1 MIKVLYVGDAAAV
14 LGTSFIASPFNLEN
28 KGFSIHIWCKP
39 VLDALSSD
47 GEIEVTHMTNWD
59 AYRDFPKT
67 PEEFKKYNVVFLGD
81 VESEVLLLYPEW
93 TKAPMGPNR
102 LRSLRDYVAGGGS
115 LCMIGGWSSFS
126 GRFGTAA
133 YQNTPVEEA
142 LPVKCVPAGDD
153 RVETPEGTWIEVL
166 DEKHPVTRNI
176 PWEKCPC
183 FLGYN
188 RIIAK
193 EGANG
198 SITVNFSDKRCG
210 GWQRRI
216 RFKDSQEVNQDE
228 RVHGYWRN
236 RGRVNGYASCKG
248 FFPVA
253 RCPGCSYL

>member
-1 MIKVLYVGDAAAV
+1 MIKVLYVGDAAGV
-14 LGTSFIASPFNLEN
+14 LGPRFIASPFNLEN
-28 KGFSIHIWCKP
+28 KGFSIHIWCQP
-39 VLDALSSD
+39 VLDALRAD

-67 PEEFKKYNVVFLGD
+67 PEEFRKYNVVFLSD

-102 LRSLRDYVAGGGS
+102 LRSLRDYVANGGA

-142 LPVKCVPAGDD
+142 LPVNCIPAGDD
-153 RVETPEGTWIEVL
+153 RVETPEGTWVEVL
-166 DEKHPVTRNI
+166 DTGHPVTGGI
-176 PWEKCPC
+176 PWDKCPC

-193 EGANG
+193 EGA
-198 SITVNFSDKRCG
+198 TVLARTKEKGDPFIVVWEFKKGRSMAFASDVSPHWAVAFQKWEYYGQFFRQMVR
-210 GWQRRI
+210 WLARA
-216 RFKDSQEVNQDE
+216 D
-228 RVHGYWRN
+228 
-236 RGRVNGYASCKG
+236 YA
-248 FFPVA
+248 
-253 RCPGCSYL
+253 